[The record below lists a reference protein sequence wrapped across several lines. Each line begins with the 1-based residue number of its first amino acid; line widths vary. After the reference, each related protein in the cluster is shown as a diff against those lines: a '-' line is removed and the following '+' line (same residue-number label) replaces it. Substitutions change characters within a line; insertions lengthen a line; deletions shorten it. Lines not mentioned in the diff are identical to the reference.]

1 MRNKRVYFLF
11 LTVLCLTLAGCSRTD
26 DVTQEETIEE
36 EAQAEPG
43 AEETSEEMTEKED
56 EKEESAKEETVPE
69 IDLPGEKR
77 NGDQYNQ
84 GEDSKRVTYEDGFYY
99 EPISDELLEY
109 LRGTSYPE
117 EEDEDA
123 AKINRDDLR
132 YVHVQYVDFDG
143 NATEG
148 ELICNADIAQDLVEI
163 FAELYKE
170 EYPLESI
177 RLVDEYDGD
186 DEASMAADNTS
197 CFNYRNVPGSS
208 SLSNH
213 ALGRAIDVNPLYN
226 PYVTF
231 NSDGSTNVSPEE
243 GSDYED
249 REGDF
254 PHKINEEDLCYEL
267 FTDHGFTWGGSWN
280 SSRDYQ
286 HFEK

>member
-1 MRNKRVYFLF
+1 MKTKGKYIFFLA
-11 LTVLCLTLAGCSRTD
+11 LLSLILSGCSQR
-26 DVTQEETIEE
+26 
-36 EAQAEPG
+36 
-43 AEETSEEMTEKED
+43 EEMTEEPAAEKAQEEAEKSED
-56 EKEESAKEETVPE
+56 TKEETAEAEPKETEKEPE
-69 IDLPGEKR
+69 PEPESTLPGAQR
-77 NGDQYNQ
+77 NGDQYAT
-84 GEDSKRVTYEDGFYY
+84 GKDSKRVTYEDGFYY
-99 EPISDELLEY
+99 EPISDELLAY

-117 EEDEDA
+117 EEDEDS

-132 YVHVQYVDFDG
+132 YVHVMYENFDG
-143 NATEG
+143 EESEG

-170 EYPLESI
+170 VYPIESI
-177 RLVDEYDGD
+177 QLVDEYDGD
-186 DEASMAADNTS
+186 DDASMAADNTS

-231 NSDGSTNVSPEE
+231 NSDGTTNVSPEE
-243 GSDYED
+243 GSAYED
-249 REGDF
+249 READF
-254 PHKINEEDLCYEL
+254 SHKIDEKDLCYKL
-267 FTDHGFTWGGSWN
+267 FIDHGFTWGGSWN